1 MSLISL
7 LGLYNYNPL
16 VMSELVLPAGVDRDT
31 LIDNLLAETAELE
44 LIYSDGPFMQAMI
57 GRWSTK
63 EAVIWEKLLAT
74 TQFEYN
80 PIENYNRHDDFRD
93 YSNHSIDRSRV
104 DKNTSSSEFDG
115 KTTGSE
121 ERQVVND
128 TINSVSA
135 YNELDFAN
143 KDRSTTDQGQ
153 TESAKQNSNSTTTAQ
168 SKSDV
173 NEEESGANN
182 SEHSGNSHGN
192 IGVTT
197 TQKMIEEERRVV
209 KFNIYDYIINSFK
222 NRFCLLVY

>member
-16 VMSELVLPAGVDRDT
+16 VLSELVLPAGVDRDT

-80 PIENYNRHDDFRD
+80 PIENYNRQDDFRE
-93 YSNHSIDRSRV
+93 YSNHNIDRSRV

-121 ERQVVND
+121 ERQIIND

-168 SKSDV
+168 NKTDV

-197 TQKMIEEERRVV
+197 TQQMIEEERRVV
-209 KFNIYDYIINSFK
+209 QFNIYDYIINSFK